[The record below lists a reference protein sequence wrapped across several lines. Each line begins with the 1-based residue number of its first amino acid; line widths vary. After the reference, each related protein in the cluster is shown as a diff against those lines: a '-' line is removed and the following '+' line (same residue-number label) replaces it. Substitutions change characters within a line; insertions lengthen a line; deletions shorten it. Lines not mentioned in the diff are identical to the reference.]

1 MVEARKNT
9 ISTIGGQKSFE
20 YNNSSSKNYCYG
32 RLLYLSIL
40 RLSNFKESKCRR
52 IKLLTMSENWGKSSA
67 SIRMKVRKSY
77 LIKVI

>member
-40 RLSNFKESKCRR
+40 RLSNLRNQNAE
-52 IKLLTMSENWGKSSA
+52 E
-67 SIRMKVRKSY
+67 
-77 LIKVI
+77 